1 MVSRTIGGFGIAPR
15 AAQLA
20 QKTAS
25 RKVDDCDMLAFM
37 PPLSGQPFGELDE
50 DATIARIP
58 DFVESNDQS

>member
-1 MVSRTIGGFGIAPR
+1 MTVSVLGIALR

-25 RKVDDCDMLAFM
+25 RKPDDCDMLVFT
-37 PPLSGQPFGELDE
+37 PLLSGKPFGKLDE
-50 DATIARIP
+50 DATIAGIP

>member
-1 MVSRTIGGFGIAPR
+1 VTISSFGIALH

-25 RKVDDCDMLAFM
+25 RKADDCDMLAFM
-37 PPLSGQPFGELDE
+37 PPLSGKPFGELDE
-50 DATIARIP
+50 DATIAGIP